1 MVSQLTNRELVV
13 VDDAEALA
21 RRASSI
27 FIELAPRKAALAGG
41 ETPRRAYEIL
51 AGSEFRWDATQLFL
65 TDERYLP
72 LDHTSSN
79 YRMVNE
85 TLGAKVPAVLH
96 HVDTSLAPEEA
107 SAQYDQIVREKHPFD
122 FVFLGLGADGHT
134 ASIFPGTPAS
144 PPDLLADAAFSRA
157 TGLWRITLT
166 LEALNAAQ
174 DVVFIVAGES
184 KAEALVRMMRGD
196 SIPAAAVSP
205 KGSVTVLADRAAA
218 GR

>member
-1 MVSQLTNRELVV
+1 MTHRELVV
-13 VDDAEALA
+13 VEDAEEAA

-27 FIELAPRKAALAGG
+27 FIELAPRTAALAGG
-41 ETPRRAYEIL
+41 ATPRRTYEIL
-51 AGSEFRWDATQLFL
+51 AESEFRWDKLQLFL

-72 LDHTSSN
+72 LDHPSSN
-79 YRMVNE
+79 YKMVNE
-85 TLGAKVPAVLH
+85 TLAAKVPAVLH
-96 HVDTSLAPEEA
+96 HIDTSLAPEEA
-107 SAQYDQIVREKHPFD
+107 SLQYDEVVREKHPFD
-122 FVFLGLGADGHT
+122 FVFLGLGTDGHT

-144 PPDLLADAAFSRA
+144 PPDLLAEAAFSRE

-166 LEALNAAQ
+166 LEALNAAR

-196 SIPAAAVSP
+196 RIPAAAVAP
-205 KGSVTVLADRAAA
+205 QGSVTVIADRAAA

>member
-1 MVSQLTNRELVV
+1 MTSRELVI
-13 VDDAEALA
+13 VDDTEELA

-27 FIELAPRKAALAGG
+27 FIELAPRGVALAGG
-41 ETPRRAYEIL
+41 ETPRRTYEIL
-51 AGSEFRWDATQLFL
+51 AQSEFRWDATQLFL

-72 LDHTSSN
+72 LDHASSN
-79 YRMVNE
+79 YKMVNE
-85 TLGAKVPAVLH
+85 TLAANVSAVLH

-107 SAQYDQIVREKHPFD
+107 SAQYDQIVREKQPFD

-144 PPDLLADAAFSRA
+144 PPGLLADAAFSRA

-174 DVVFIVAGES
+174 DVIFIVAGKS
-184 KAEALVRMMRGD
+184 KAEALVRLMRDD

-218 GR
+218 GS